1 METITL
7 GSFSIDDDQPVK
19 IQTKEHTI
27 APPKTKKLKNAL
39 IDMHLPDMQITKV
52 KPTISKAKASSNP
65 EDAKQHQD
73 YVIMLSR
80 YGTSPR
86 FSDYLKS
93 LTFKLDIPS
102 LKRLSVRELEDTLQR
117 VRTSIQNR
125 TVSDIWGSTIFGA
138 ISTTENVIAMTSLSN
153 HVKLKGLSSALK
165 EDDGFLDLLEEI
177 KLANQNLAYVSTE
190 TRLLYNVLTT
200 TMRVHALNS
209 MLDKRITQ
217 KATRAEP
224 VAPPLP
230 PVEDLDDDENI
241 IDLSK

>member
-19 IQTKEHTI
+19 IETKEHTI

-39 IDMHLPDMQITKV
+39 IDKHLPDMQISKAKQT
-52 KPTISKAKASSNP
+52 TISKAKP
-65 EDAKQHQD
+65 TEDAKQHQD

-86 FSDYLKS
+86 FSDYLKT

-102 LKRLSVRELEDTLQR
+102 LKRLSVRELEQLLQR

-125 TVSDIWGSTIFGA
+125 TVSDIWSSTIFGA
-138 ISTTENVIAMTSLSN
+138 ISTAENVINMTSLSN
-153 HVKLKGLSSALK
+153 HIKLKGLSSALK

-200 TMRVHALNS
+200 TFRVHALNS

-217 KATRAEP
+217 KATRAQ
-224 VAPPLP
+224 P
-230 PVEDLDDDENI
+230 PVNVPEDLDDDENI

>member
-1 METITL
+1 METIDL

-27 APPKTKKLKNAL
+27 APPKTKKLKTAL
-39 IDMHLPDMQITKV
+39 IDKHLPDMQISKA
-52 KPTISKAKASSNP
+52 KPTTISKAKPTAKP
-65 EDAKQHQD
+65 TEDAKQHQD

-86 FSDYLKS
+86 FSDYLKT

-102 LKRLSVRELEDTLQR
+102 LKRLSVRELEQLLQR

-125 TVSDIWGSTIFGA
+125 TVSDIWSSTIFGA
-138 ISTTENVIAMTSLSN
+138 IATAENVINMTSLSN
-153 HVKLKGLSSALK
+153 HIKLKGLSSALK

-200 TMRVHALNS
+200 TFRVHALNS

-217 KATRAEP
+217 KATQ
-224 VAPPLP
+224 P
-230 PVEDLDDDENI
+230 PVNVPEDLDDDENI